1 MSEQHSETNRMV
13 RAVVFTLALLSGT
26 AALALTAPG
35 QPITNQAAVSYSV
48 GGAPFSASSNP
59 TSLTVQE
66 LVDVEVTWLDSANVA
81 VSPGSTNQVLTFQVT
96 NIGNGSETFG
106 LGADSALSG
115 DDFNPTLQ
123 SIYLETDGIPG
134 FSGGDTLYVLNSND
148 PVLASEAWVI
158 VYVLNSI
165 PGGATN
171 AQTGDSALT
180 ATSTN
185 VTGAPGSVNAGDGDA
200 GTDAIV
206 GASGGAGSATGTY
219 VISDVTLSF
228 VKTVLSVVDPF
239 GGTEPVPGAVITY
252 RLEVSVTAG
261 VGTATAVTV
270 TDPIPANTTYKAAS
284 LYLNTGLLSD
294 SAGNDAG
301 EHDTGLN
308 RIVVRLGDLTLASAA
323 QTVEFAVTIN

>member
-1 MSEQHSETNRMV
+1 MRINRKFLCRTGKAMT
-13 RAVVFTLALLSGT
+13 FTLALLGGT
-26 AALALTAPG
+26 SALALTAPG
-35 QPITNQAAVSYSV
+35 QPITNQAAVSYAV
-48 GGAPFSASSNP
+48 GGTPFNASSNL

-66 LVDVEVTWLDSANVA
+66 LVDIEVTWLDSANVA
-81 VSPGSTNQVLTFQVT
+81 VSPGSTSQVLTFQVT
-96 NIGNGSETFG
+96 NIGNGSETFA
-106 LGADSALSG
+106 LSADSSLSG

-123 SIYLETDGIPG
+123 SIYLETDGVPG

-148 PVLASEAWVI
+148 PVLASETSVI

-185 VTGAPGSVNAGDGDA
+185 VTGTPGSVNAGDGDA

-206 GASGGAGSATGTY
+206 GASGGAASFTGTY
-219 VISDVTLSF
+219 VVSDVSLSF
-228 VKTVLSVVDPF
+228 VKSVLSVVDPF
-239 GGTEPVPGAVITY
+239 GGSQPVPGAIITY
-252 RLEVSVTAG
+252 RIQVSVSAG
-261 VGTATAVTV
+261 AGTATAVTV
-270 TDPIPANTTYKAAS
+270 TDPIPTNTTYKTAS

-308 RIVVRLGDLTLASAA
+308 RIVVRLGDMTLASAV